1 MRLNRT
7 QRTKRL
13 GSLKLYLSIIACTI
27 ILILYVSGQVYI
39 FTLERKVNEIRNR
52 TSDLNTEINYLKI
65 EDATLRKGSRIIKI
79 AQECLG
85 MRMHE
90 GVPKKLF

>member
-1 MRLNRT
+1 MKEFLEM
-7 QRTKRL
+7 KV
-13 GSLKLYLSIIACTI
+13 SIQ
-27 ILILYVSGQVYI
+27 LLPYG
-39 FTLERKVNEIRNR
+39 FTNI
-52 TSDLNTEINYLKI
+52 TSEINYLKI

-85 MRMHE
+85 MRMHD

>member
-1 MRLNRT
+1 M
-7 QRTKRL
+7 
-13 GSLKLYLSIIACTI
+13 
-27 ILILYVSGQVYI
+27 
-39 FTLERKVNEIRNR
+39 NEIRNR